1 MKNVQNCQV
10 FMPMIVVKTK
20 DSAIF
25 DHLKK
30 SLNCN
35 GTFDDFDILFRD
47 NNNFLL
53 LLKESLFI
61 KRDDPPLNRTIK
73 SYPLFLYD

>member
-25 DHLKK
+25 DHFKT

-35 GTFDDFDILFRD
+35 GTFDDFDILSRD

-53 LLKESLFI
+53 LLKEGYL
-61 KRDDPPLNRTIK
+61 
-73 SYPLFLYD
+73 